1 MINFYLISPTD
12 FLIGI
17 MSTELSQEKYS
28 VSVNLFGEGKLI
40 LLYYTDMTLILFVFI
55 LDHQ

>member
-40 LLYYTDMTLILFVFI
+40 LLYYPDMTLILFVFI